1 MKSTG
6 TQNKTHGT
14 YEALIA
20 CGKLLLWQR
29 QSYILGPCNA
39 HVYNWSKYVRTHD
52 IMTGR
57 HGLNNKTYQQ
67 RDAREEGFG
76 VFAFSSRL
84 FPQHEELES
93 SLSLKEAQENAA

>member
-1 MKSTG
+1 
-6 TQNKTHGT
+6 
-14 YEALIA
+14 
-20 CGKLLLWQR
+20 
-29 QSYILGPCNA
+29 
-39 HVYNWSKYVRTHD
+39 
-52 IMTGR
+52 MTGR

-93 SLSLKEAQENAA
+93 SLSLKEAQENAAWGIIKHSDKKPIRIRNEKESWIYEMLGGILVAGFWV

>member
-1 MKSTG
+1 
-6 TQNKTHGT
+6 
-14 YEALIA
+14 
-20 CGKLLLWQR
+20 
-29 QSYILGPCNA
+29 
-39 HVYNWSKYVRTHD
+39 
-52 IMTGR
+52 MTGR